1 MIHET
6 LAATNAVVTLD
17 VALPDVFWGWYV
29 TMNMWAKSIGTG
41 LVFMLFLLLRKNS
54 SEMSGLRTPAII
66 VSFIMMNVFL
76 LFTLA
81 DLHQPF
87 RMWHIFF
94 YPHWTSAITVGAWM
108 ATIFVGLEFVMAAMM
123 IRKDKCLLTKNATE
137 SFDKLLFWVTL
148 LAIPV
153 TLYTAGIMAEAT
165 ARELWQ
171 MPTESVQMILAAT
184 LSGSAA
190 IILLGGSK
198 LSDETK
204 NFFASILGLSALLAF
219 IIYMSEYVFGSMK
232 AEEVTAILAYVKG
245 DGEYA
250 TMFWIGQW
258 VAYILPM
265 ALVGLYRV
273 SKSNSI
279 LTLAAILAIAG
290 LWVVKH
296 VWLVI
301 PQLLPLS

>member
-1 MIHET
+1 MVHET

-17 VALPDVFWGWYV
+17 VAIPDIFWGWYV

-41 LVFMLFLLLRKNS
+41 LVFMLFLLLRKNA
-54 SEMSGLRTPAII
+54 SEVDASLRTKTMIT
-66 VSFIMMNVFL
+66 SFVFMNIFLVFTWL
-76 LFTLA
+76 
-81 DLHQPF
+81 DLHQMW

-108 ATIFVGLEFVMAAMM
+108 ATLFVGLEALM
-123 IRKDKCLLTKNATE
+123 IAIMIFKKNTE
-137 SFDKLLFWVTL
+137 AFDKILFWTTL

-171 MPTESVQMILAAT
+171 MPTESAQMILAAT
-184 LSGSAA
+184 LTGSAA
-190 IILLGGSK
+190 MILLGGSR

-204 NFFASILGLSALLAF
+204 NFFASIMGLSALMAF
-219 IIYMSEYVFGSMK
+219 IIYMSEYIFGAMK
-232 AEEVTAILAYVKG
+232 AEEVAAILHYVKG

-265 ALVGLYRV
+265 ILVALYRV
-273 SKSNSI
+273 SRSSAMLN
-279 LTLAAILAIAG
+279 LAAILAIAG

>member
-1 MIHET
+1 MVHET

-17 VALPDVFWGWYV
+17 VALPDIFWGWYV

-41 LVFMLFLLLRKNS
+41 LVFMLFLLLKKNAD
-54 SEMSGLRTPAII
+54 EMSSLRTPTLI
-66 VSFIMMNVFL
+66 VSFVMMNVFL
-76 LFTLA
+76 LFTWL
-81 DLHQPF
+81 DLHQMW
-87 RMWHIFF
+87 RMWHIFV

-108 ATIFVGLEFVMAAMM
+108 ATLFVGLEFVMIAVM
-123 IRKDKCLLTKNATE
+123 ILKKDEKT
-137 SFDKLLFWVTL
+137 FDKLLFWTTL

-153 TLYTAGIMAEAT
+153 TLYTAGIMAEAS

-171 MPTESVQMILAAT
+171 MPTESAQMILAAT

-190 IILLGGSK
+190 MILLGGSK
-198 LSDETK
+198 LSDESK
-204 NFFASILGLSALLAF
+204 KFFGSILGLSALMAF
-219 IIYMSEYVFGSMK
+219 IMYMSEYIFGAMK
-232 AEEVTAILAYVKG
+232 AEEVAAVLHYVKG

-250 TMFWIGQW
+250 SMFWIGQW
-258 VAYILPM
+258 VAFILPM
-265 ALVGLYRV
+265 ILVALSRV
-273 SKSNSI
+273 SNSSSI
-279 LTLAAILAIAG
+279 LSLAAILAIAG

>member
-1 MIHET
+1 MIHESI
-6 LAATNAVVTLD
+6 AATQAVVTLD
-17 VALPDVFWGWYV
+17 VPLPDIFWGWFV

-41 LVFMLFLLLRKNS
+41 LVFMLFLLLRKNPD
-54 SEMSGLRTPAII
+54 EMKGLRTSTLI
-66 VSFIMMNVFL
+66 VSFIFMNIFL

-108 ATIFVGLEFVMAAMM
+108 ATVFVGLEFLM
-123 IRKDKCLLTKNATE
+123 IILGFQKKTE

-153 TLYTAGIMAEAT
+153 TLYTAGIMAEAS

-171 MPTESVQMILAAT
+171 MSTESVQMILAAT

-190 IILLGGSK
+190 MILLGGSK

-204 NFFASILGLSALLAF
+204 QFFGAILGLSALMAF
-219 IIYMSEYVFGSMK
+219 IVYMSEYIFGGMK
-232 AEEVTAILAYVKG
+232 SEEVIAILSHVKSNG
-245 DGEYA
+245 DHA

-265 ALVGLYRV
+265 LLVALARV
-273 SKSNSI
+273 SKSSAALN
-279 LTLAAILAIAG
+279 LAAILAIVG

>member
-1 MIHET
+1 MIHES
-6 LAATNAVVTLD
+6 LAATHAVVTLD
-17 VALPDVFWGWYV
+17 VPLPDVFWGWFV

-41 LVFMLFLLLRKNS
+41 LVFMLFLLLRKNAN
-54 SEMSGLRTPAII
+54 EMNGLRTSTMI
-66 VSFIMMNVFL
+66 VSFIFMNIFL

-87 RMWHIFF
+87 RFLNIFF
-94 YPHWTSAITVGAWM
+94 HPHWTSAITVGAWM
-108 ATIFVGLEFVMAAMM
+108 ATLFVGIEFVMIVAML
-123 IRKDKCLLTKNATE
+123 RKDKCLITKDPV
-137 SFDKLLFWVTL
+137 SFYDKTLFWLTL

-153 TLYTAGIMAEAT
+153 TLYTAGIMAEAS

-171 MPTESVQMILAAT
+171 MSTESAQMILAAT

-204 NFFASILGLSALLAF
+204 QFFGAILGLSALMAF
-219 IIYMSEYVFGSMK
+219 IIYMSEYIFGGMK
-232 AEEVTAILAYVKG
+232 SEEVTAILAHVKG
-245 DGEYA
+245 NGEYS

-265 ALVGLYRV
+265 ILVALARV
-273 SKSNSI
+273 SKSNS
-279 LTLAAILAIAG
+279 LLALAAILAIVG

>member
-1 MIHET
+1 
-6 LAATNAVVTLD
+6 
-17 VALPDVFWGWYV
+17 
-29 TMNMWAKSIGTG
+29 MWAKSIGTG
-41 LVFMLFLLLRKNS
+41 LVFMLFLLLKKNAK
-54 SEMSGLRTPAII
+54 EADGLRTSTMI
-66 VSFIMMNVFL
+66 VSFVFMNIFL
-76 LFTLA
+76 LFTWL
-81 DLHQPF
+81 DLHQMW

-108 ATIFVGLEFVMAAMM
+108 ATLFVGLEFLM
-123 IRKDKCLLTKNATE
+123 IFIMITKKDTKQ
-137 SFDKLLFWVTL
+137 FDKILFWVTL

-153 TLYTAGIMAEAT
+153 TLYTAGIMAEAS

-204 NFFASILGLSALLAF
+204 RFFGVILGLSALMAF
-219 IIYMSEYVFGSMK
+219 IVYMSEYIFGAMK
-232 AEEVTAILAYVKG
+232 AEEVAAVLHYVKG
-245 DGEYA
+245 HGEYA
-250 TMFWIGQW
+250 TMFWVGQW

-265 ALVGLYRV
+265 ILVVLSRV
-273 SKSNSI
+273 SNSSSI
-279 LTLAAILAIAG
+279 LSLAAILAIAG

>member
-1 MIHET
+1 MVENAI
-6 LAATNAVVTLD
+6 AATHAVVTLD

-41 LVFMLFLLLRKNS
+41 IIFMLFLLLRKNAN
-54 SEMSGLRTPAII
+54 EANGLRLSTAI
-66 VSFIMMNVFL
+66 VSFVFINIFL

-108 ATIFVGLEFVMAAMM
+108 ASIFLGLLVVLIYLAWKKEDVTY
-123 IRKDKCLLTKNATE
+123 DKVLLWTAV
-137 SFDKLLFWVTL
+137 LG
-148 LAIPV
+148 IPV
-153 TLYTAGIMAEAT
+153 TLYTAGLMAEST
-165 ARELWQ
+165 ARELWT

-184 LSGSAA
+184 LSGSATM
-190 IILLGGSK
+190 ILLGGSK
-198 LSDETK
+198 LSDESK
-204 NFFASILGLSALLAF
+204 KFFGAILGLSALMAF
-219 IIYMSEYVFGSMK
+219 IVYMSEYIFGAMK
-232 AEEVTAILAYVKG
+232 AEEAAAVLEYIKG

-265 ALVGLYRV
+265 ILIGLSRV
-273 SKSNSI
+273 SNSNS
-279 LTLAAILAIAG
+279 LLSLASILAIAG

-301 PQLLPLS
+301 PQLLSLS

>member
-1 MIHET
+1 MVHET

-17 VALPDVFWGWYV
+17 VALPDIFWGWYV

-41 LVFMLFLLLRKNS
+41 LIFMIFLLLKKNS
-54 SEMSGLRTPAII
+54 SEMEGLRTPVII
-66 VSFIMMNVFL
+66 TSFIMMNIFL

-108 ATIFVGLEFVMAAMM
+108 ATVFVGLESLMIAAMLVM
-123 IRKDKCLLTKNATE
+123 KKTE
-137 SFDKLLFWVTL
+137 LFDKVLFWVTL

-184 LSGSAA
+184 LSGAA
-190 IILLGGSK
+190 AMILIGGSK
-198 LSDETK
+198 LSDETTR
-204 NFFASILGLSALLAF
+204 FFGAILGLSALMAF
-219 IIYMSEYVFGSMK
+219 IIYMSEYIFGAMK
-232 AEEVTAILAYVKG
+232 AEEVAAVLDYVKG

-265 ALVGLYRV
+265 ILIVLSRV
-273 SKSNSI
+273 SNSRTI
-279 LTLAAILAIAG
+279 LALASILAIAG

>member
-1 MIHET
+1 MVHET

-17 VALPDVFWGWYV
+17 VAIPDVFWGWYV

-41 LVFMLFLLLRKNS
+41 LIFMLYLLMKKNP
-54 SEMSGLRTPAII
+54 SEMSGLRTSTLI
-66 VSFIMMNVFL
+66 VSFVFMNIFL

-81 DLHQPF
+81 DLHQPL

-108 ATIFVGLEFVMAAMM
+108 ATVFVGLETIMIAVM
-123 IRKDKCLLTKNATE
+123 ILKKNTE
-137 SFDKLLFWVTL
+137 LFDKILFWVTL

-171 MPTESVQMILAAT
+171 MPTEAAQMILAAT
-184 LSGSAA
+184 LAGSAT
-190 IILLGGSK
+190 IILMGGSK

-204 NFFASILGLSALLAF
+204 RFFGAILGLSALMAF
-219 IIYMSEYVFGSMK
+219 IIYMSEYVFGAMK
-232 AEEVTAILAYVKG
+232 AEEVAAILHYVKG

-265 ALVGLYRV
+265 LLVALSRV
-273 SKSNSI
+273 SNSSAI
-279 LTLAAILAIAG
+279 LNLAAILAIVG
-290 LWVVKH
+290 LWIVKH

>member
-1 MIHET
+1 MVHET

-17 VALPDVFWGWYV
+17 VALPDIFWGWFV

-41 LVFMLFLLLRKNS
+41 LIFMLFLLLRKKPQ
-54 SEMSGLRTPAII
+54 EMIGLRTPTLIA
-66 VSFIMMNVFL
+66 SFVMMNVFL

-81 DLHQPF
+81 DLHQPL

-108 ATIFVGLEFVMAAMM
+108 ATLFVGLESLMIAVM
-123 IRKDKCLLTKNATE
+123 ILKKDTVL
-137 SFDKLLFWVTL
+137 FDKLLFWVTL

-184 LSGSAA
+184 LSGAA
-190 IILLGGSK
+190 SILLLGGK
-198 LSDETK
+198 RLSDTTK
-204 NFFASILGLSALLAF
+204 NFFASILGLSALMAF
-219 IIYMSEYVFGSMK
+219 IIYMSEYIFGSMK
-232 AEEVTAILAYVKG
+232 AEEVTAILAYIKG
-245 DGEYA
+245 DGAYA

-265 ALVGLYRV
+265 LLIALYRKTQ
-273 SKSNSI
+273 SSAMLNF
-279 LTLAAILAIAG
+279 AAILAIAG
-290 LWVVKH
+290 LWIVKH